1 MQDIV
6 VQLQRFVNA
15 MSKYH
20 SECLQVMKEADIF
33 PIEVDLSRQTFTYDQ
48 SGQFNDVDDEDEE
61 GGEEVTNLQRPYRDV
76 EEDDN
81 DEKVSPPLN

>member
-6 VQLQRFVNA
+6 VQLQRFVNG

-61 GGEEVTNLQRPYRDV
+61 DGDGEINIQRPYRDV
-76 EEDDN
+76 EEDGD
-81 DEKVSPPLN
+81 DEKVNLNV